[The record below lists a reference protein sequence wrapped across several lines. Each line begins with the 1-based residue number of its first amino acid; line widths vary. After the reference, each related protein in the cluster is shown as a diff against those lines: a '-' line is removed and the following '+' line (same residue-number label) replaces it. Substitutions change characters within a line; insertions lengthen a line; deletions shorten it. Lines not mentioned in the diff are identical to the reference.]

1 MIIRR
6 SLIACVAA
14 AAIGAG
20 AAQAGQADR
29 APVDERWQAWLG
41 CWHLLEE
48 TVREEDADPSAE
60 PSYEPITGALVCVT
74 PAAQPEGVTLRT
86 SVDAQAVLTDT
97 IVADGTQRPI
107 VEPGC
112 TGWQRAQWSTSGRRL
127 YSRAELSCAGG
138 ARRVVSG
145 VTSIAPGSVWVDVQ
159 VVESGGR
166 ERIAVRKYRRASD
179 QSRAL
184 TALTP
189 GQLAAAATA
198 AARQS
203 VPLQMAEVPE
213 AAEAL
218 VPSAIE
224 AALVETGASF
234 PLTADRIVEL
244 SDAGVPGRVIDLMVA
259 LSFPRHF
266 VIERRTSPQPSS
278 ARGGL
283 AFGIGAAGW
292 YDAYGFPYYY
302 APFAGYWGY
311 DTYYYGAPVFAGPV
325 TVEPQPSGQGRV
337 VDGLG
342 YTRVRSRDPIG
353 IGQMGGSGGGAGG
366 GDGGGSSGGGVTSQG
381 YSGGGGDSGRTAVS
395 RPPG

>member
-6 SLIACVAA
+6 SLVAFVAA
-14 AAIGAG
+14 AALGAG
-20 AAQAGQADR
+20 TVRAGQTDP
-29 APVDERWQAWLG
+29 APVDARWQAWLG

-48 TVREEDADPSAE
+48 TVREEEADPSAE
-60 PSYEPITGALVCVT
+60 PSFEPVTGALVCVT
-74 PAAQPEGVTLRT
+74 PAAQPEGATLTT

-97 IVADGTQRPI
+97 IVANGTQRPI
-107 VEPGC
+107 AEPGC

-127 YSRAELSCAGG
+127 YSRAELSCADGE
-138 ARRVVSG
+138 RRVVSG

-184 TALTP
+184 TVLTP
-189 GQLAAAATA
+189 GQLATAATA

-213 AAEAL
+213 AAEVL

-244 SDAGVPGRVIDLMVA
+244 SEAGVPGRIIDLMVA

-266 VIERRTSPQPSS
+266 VIERRTSPSPSS
-278 ARGGL
+278 ARGRL
-283 AFGIGAAGW
+283 AGGIGAAGW

-302 APFAGYWGY
+302 APFTGYWGY

-325 TVEPQPSGQGRV
+325 AEPQPSGQGRV

-353 IGQMGGSGGGAGG
+353 IGPMGGSGGAGG
-366 GDGGGSSGGGVTSQG
+366 GDGGHSSGGGVTSQG